1 MNERRAKTRGTSR
14 ERQRWMVAQLLEQ
27 EAEMD
32 QIKVKQEDAHVDK
45 VGTQNDCFWTTG
57 TKLEKNIR
65 L

>member
-1 MNERRAKTRGTSR
+1 
-14 ERQRWMVAQLLEQ
+14 MVAQHPVQ

-32 QIKVKQEDAHVDK
+32 QIKVKQEDTHVDK
-45 VGTQNDCFWTTG
+45 VGTQNDCYWTTG